1 MIANIQKTQNQ
12 TSDKKL
18 TGRLY
23 NIKPVTHD
31 ENFVFSIGVFCV
43 DLNAQP
49 MVCGLISINECREF
63 NNDKELAFDA
73 IENGLMSNYMKS
85 SLISLTVI
93 LSEAKLLHDAKML
106 SNNEFVSMF
115 LKVRTKFQQKFRTL
129 RNSYMKHLTETNRI
143 NKNSL
148 NRLRAELAALTIEN

>member
-1 MIANIQKTQNQ
+1 MIANIQKIQNQ

-31 ENFVFSIGVFCV
+31 ENFVFSIGIFCV

-63 NNDKELAFDA
+63 NSDKELAFDA

-115 LKVRTKFQQKFRTL
+115 LTVRSKFQQKFRTL
-129 RNSYMKHLTETNRI
+129 RNSYMKHLAETNRI

-148 NRLRAELAALTIEN
+148 NRLRADLAALTIEN

>member
-1 MIANIQKTQNQ
+1 MIVNIQKSQEQ

-23 NIKPVTHD
+23 NIKPITHD
-31 ENFVFSIGVFCV
+31 DNFVFSVGVFCV

-63 NNDKELAFDA
+63 NSDKEMALDA
-73 IENGLMSNYMKS
+73 IEKGLMSTYMKS
-85 SLISLTVI
+85 SLISLSVV
-93 LSEAKLLHDAKML
+93 LSEAKLLHDAQLL
-106 SNNEFVSMF
+106 SHSEFVNMF
-115 LKVRTKFQQKFRTL
+115 LTIRSKFQQKFRTL
-129 RNSYMKHLTETNRI
+129 KNAYIKHLNDTNRI

-148 NRLRAELAALTIEN
+148 NRLRAEVAALTIEN